1 MRVPKFEDPEVYKFM
16 LQVDQEMRRIDRD
29 SLSQAKANRSV
40 LLYSPSKKVYELKV
54 DDSGVVITTLVA
66 G

>member
-1 MRVPKFEDPEVYKFM
+1 MRVPKFDDPALHKFM
-16 LQVDQEMRRIDRD
+16 LEVDAEMRRMEKE
-29 SLSQAKANRSV
+29 SLSLTRANRSV

-54 DDSGVVITTLVA
+54 DDSGVVSTTLVA